1 MIKSILTV
9 VALSC
14 AVMVW
19 STAAAD
25 DPASD
30 ASIKQLLDVVQVRKL
45 VEAMSAQMDLMM
57 KQAVEQATHGEQI
70 PPRIQQDI
78 DKRQAE
84 IRAAVKESLDWNKME
99 PVYMR
104 VYQKSFTQQEVDGL
118 IAFYKTPAGQALVNK
133 MPVVMQNAVNET
145 QQLMQPTIE
154 RIRKMQQEVGAE
166 VQAEKGK
173 KGG

>member
-14 AVMVW
+14 AVTVW

-25 DPASD
+25 NPASD
-30 ASIKQLLDVVQVRKL
+30 ASIKQLLEVVQVRKL
-45 VEAMSAQMDLMM
+45 VEAMTAQMDLMM

-84 IRAAVKESLDWNKME
+84 IRAAVKEALDWNKME

-145 QQLMQPTIE
+145 QQLMQPMID
-154 RIRKMQQEVGAE
+154 RLRKMQQEVSAE

>member
-14 AVMVW
+14 AVTVW
-19 STAAAD
+19 STPAAD
-25 DPASD
+25 NPASD
-30 ASIKQLLDVVQVRKL
+30 ASIKQLLEVVQVRKL
-45 VEAMSAQMDLMM
+45 VEAMTAQMDLMM

-84 IRAAVKESLDWNKME
+84 IRAAVKEALDWNKME

-145 QQLMQPTIE
+145 QQLMQPMID
-154 RIRKMQQEVGAE
+154 RLRKMQQEVSAE

>member
-14 AVMVW
+14 AVTVW

-25 DPASD
+25 NPASD
-30 ASIKQLLDVVQVRKL
+30 ASIKQLLEVVQVRKL
-45 VEAMSAQMDLMM
+45 VEAMTTQMDLMM

-84 IRAAVKESLDWNKME
+84 IRAAVKEALDWNKME

-145 QQLMQPTIE
+145 QQLMQPMIE
-154 RIRKMQQEVGAE
+154 RIRKMQQEVSAE